1 VAAAPLAQPMLA
13 RSGQIPGRG
22 DWAYEVKWDGF
33 RGLLST
39 EGRFRVGSRRG
50 WDMTELVPELSSF
63 PVYGTFDG
71 ELVAFNSDGAP
82 DFPMVCERLLNRHH
96 MIRLAYMIFDV
107 LSLDGRSL
115 IGQPYSE
122 RRAELEALDLHGPY
136 WHTPETF
143 DDGASL
149 FEAVCERELEGVVA
163 KRQSSRYRP
172 GERGWVKTKNRDYWR
187 YEMERESAVNMKRV
201 RQFV

>member
-1 VAAAPLAQPMLA
+1 MLA
-13 RSGQIPGRG
+13 RGGKLPTCG

-39 EGRFRVGSRRG
+39 EGRFRVRSRRG
-50 WDMTELVPELSSF
+50 WDMTELIPELASF

-71 ELVAFNSDGAP
+71 ELVAFDAEGVP
-82 DFPMVCERLLNRHH
+82 DFALICERLLKRHH
-96 MIRLAYMIFDV
+96 SIRLTFVIFDL
-107 LSLDGRSL
+107 LSLDRRSL
-115 IGQPYSE
+115 LGLPYSE

-143 DDGASL
+143 DDGAAL
-149 FEAVCERELEGVVA
+149 FEAICERELEGIVA
-163 KRQSSRYRP
+163 KRRGGRYRP
-172 GERGWVKTKNRDYWR
+172 GERGWIKIKNRNYWR
-187 YEMERESAVNMKRV
+187 YELERESPINARRQ